1 MGEGM
6 GLTGQEVTGEQPTAE
21 TDGETHLRG
30 SHTARGALQHHRHS
44 HRPAIMSAAGAPE
57 YDPDA
62 EFVYDYQTLRIG
74 GLTFVAVIM
83 ILSVLL
89 LASNKIRQC
98 GKPRQRKIEEVHLP

>member
-1 MGEGM
+1 
-6 GLTGQEVTGEQPTAE
+6 
-21 TDGETHLRG
+21 
-30 SHTARGALQHHRHS
+30 SALS
-44 HRPAIMSAAGAPE
+44 SAPE

-89 LASNKIRQC
+89 LASNKIRRC
-98 GKPRQRKIEEVHLP
+98 GKPRVSVLISNNGIQRR

>member
-1 MGEGM
+1 M
-6 GLTGQEVTGEQPTAE
+6 GLTGQEVTGVQLTA
-21 TDGETHLRG
+21 ETHLRG
-30 SHTARGALQHHRHS
+30 SHTARGALQHHRQT

-57 YDPDA
+57 YNPDA

-98 GKPRQRKIEEVHLP
+98 GKPRQRTIEEVHLP

>member
-1 MGEGM
+1 MTM
-6 GLTGQEVTGEQPTAE
+6 MTTATKPE
-21 TDGETHLRG
+21 EPSSTTD
-30 SHTARGALQHHRHS
+30 S
-44 HRPAIMSAAGAPE
+44 HRPAIMSAAGAHE

>member
-1 MGEGM
+1 MREG
-6 GLTGQEVTGEQPTAE
+6 GGVDEEGGDFSWLQRQKEAQ
-21 TDGETHLRG
+21 LRG
-30 SHTARGALQHHRHS
+30 SHIARGAFQHHSHS
-44 HRPAIMSAAGAPE
+44 DRPAIMSAAGAPE

-89 LASNKIRQC
+89 LASNKIRRC
-98 GKPRQRKIEEVHLP
+98 GKPRERKVEEIPLA